1 MADTVS
7 RVTPMVVAIPRD
19 EPYLGALRA
28 GEEVNA
34 KGYFVRRGN
43 DTLYPVVD
51 RSVLVRIECASGAVG
66 WGETYG
72 LVAPR
77 ATVEIIEDAL
87 VPFLIGAD
95 PLDRECI
102 HDRLYDLIRV
112 RGYTGGFYL
121 DALAAIDIALWDLAG
136 KLLGVSVARLLGGRR
151 RERLPAYVSGLPAP
165 NLDERVALAQ
175 SWVERGFDSFK
186 FAAPMAG
193 EGTAKELAGLR
204 RGLGPDVRI
213 ACDMH
218 WMHTAA
224 TATAAIRAME
234 SDALWFAEAP
244 VRTEDIDGLA
254 RVASAVDTPVAV
266 GEEWRT
272 AFDAQLRLTRS
283 ACAIVQPEVGT
294 HRHHPVHADRE
305 SGRGPPPAGDSPC
318 HGGNRGLPRRKPAGK
333 RRGRSGVRSRVSA
346 VHLREQPAF
355 SRHGDG
361 LPVRFLRR
369 APPGGSRRCTRSG
382 CARALRGAMRER
394 RASAHR
400 KTVE

>member
-1 MADTVS
+1 MADTVAS
-7 RVTPMVVAIPRD
+7 VTAMVVAIPRD
-19 EPYLGALRA
+19 EPYLGALRG

-43 DTLYPVVD
+43 DTLYPTVD

-77 ATVEIIEDAL
+77 ATVEIIEDVL
-87 VPFLIGAD
+87 IPFLIGGD

-102 HDRLYDLIRV
+102 HDRLYDLIRM

-136 KLLGVSVARLLGGRR
+136 RLLDVSVATLLGGRR
-151 RERLPAYVSGLPAP
+151 RERLPAYVSGLPTP
-165 NLDERVALAQ
+165 NLDERIALAQ

-224 TATAAIRAME
+224 TATAAIKAME

-254 RVASAVDTPVAV
+254 RVASAVNTPVAV

-272 AFDAQLRLTRS
+272 VFDAQLRFARS
-283 ACAIVQPEVGT
+283 ACAIVQPEVGHT
-294 HRHHPVHADRE
+294 GITQFMRIANL
-305 SGRGPPPAGDSPC
+305 A
-318 HGGNRGLPRRKPAGK
+318 
-333 RRGRSGVRSRVSA
+333 A
-346 VHLREQPAF
+346 VHHLQVIPHATVGIGVFLAASLQASAAAGAVCGHEYQPSIF
-355 SRHGDG
+355 ESMR
-361 LPVRFLRR
+361 RFLQTEMDCQSGFYAVPDAAGLGV
-369 APPGGSRRCTRSG
+369 APDLD
-382 CARALRGAMRER
+382 ALER
-394 RASAHR
+394 FIER
-400 KTVE
+400 